1 MCNKGK
7 RSEAERGQFP
17 SWLEL
22 SMDIVHVRRGVV
34 VRLMASLDCVRYGA
48 GRRFLIKYW
57 RVNPSCKRSEVTG
70 TSTSIGKE
78 CTGMWRADGAP

>member
-1 MCNKGK
+1 MRNKGK

-17 SWLEL
+17 FWLDL
-22 SMDIVHVRRGVV
+22 SVNVVHVRLGIV
-34 VRLMASLDCVRYGA
+34 VRLIASLDCVGYGA
-48 GRRFLIKYW
+48 GRRFLIKDW

-78 CTGMWRADGAP
+78 RTGMRGADSAA